1 MSRSK
6 WLLLGTTLSLAIVT
20 FGCGGGSG
28 GSSGGGSGTLSLS
41 MTDAAADFA
50 AVFIT
55 IDEVQIHLGGNE
67 ANPGTWKTLTMQ
79 RHPITV
85 NLMDLTN
92 GVREQLGLV
101 YLPEGDYTQMRLIIG
116 DTPENTTYPH
126 ANYVVDKN
134 VPPNIYEL
142 KVPSGTNTGFKIVE
156 NFTIAD
162 QQTLELVL
170 DFDASKS
177 VIEAGSSG
185 QWLLKPTVKIQDLED
200 ASIVKGR
207 ITKSGNIQVG
217 GAMVS
222 AQQYDPNKTEPDKVI
237 VATSTFT
244 DSQGKYSMFLS
255 AGTYNI
261 VVTAERLGFKSQNKM
276 LVAGTTYESVD
287 FLLDTTAVEGNVEG
301 TLDITGGGGEN
312 YGTLSFRRPADSD
325 QIVEIKSVNVLNG
338 QAYRVTMQEGTY
350 SLIASSIGYDAETI
364 SPVAV
369 TDTTPSTP
377 DESPT
382 IVDIAF

>member
-1 MSRSK
+1 MSKSK

-55 IDEVQIHLGGNE
+55 IDEVQIHLGGNA
-67 ANPGTWKTLTMQ
+67 ANPGTWKPLTMQ

-92 GVREQLGLV
+92 GVREQLGFV

-116 DTPENTTYPH
+116 DTPENTTYPY

-162 QQTLELVL
+162 RQTLELVL

-185 QWLLKPTVKIQDLED
+185 QWLLKPTVKIKPLKE

-207 ITKSGNIQVG
+207 ISESGHTYVA

-244 DSQGKYSMFLS
+244 DSQGQYSMFLS

-261 VVTAERLGFKSQNKM
+261 VVTAENLKFMSQTKT
-276 LVAGTTYESVD
+276 LDAGITYEDVD
-287 FLLDTTAVEGNVEG
+287 FLLNTPAVEGDVGG
-301 TLDITGGGGEN
+301 TVSIVDGGAEN
-312 YGTLSFRRPADSD
+312 YGTLSFRRPADSN

-338 QAYRVTMQEGTY
+338 REYKVTMQEGTY
-350 SLIASSIGYDAETI
+350 SLIASSIGYDADTI
-364 SPVAV
+364 SPVTV
-369 TDTTPSTP
+369 SNTTPSP
-377 DESPT
+377 P
-382 IVDIAF
+382 VNIAF

>member
-1 MSRSK
+1 MSKSK
-6 WLLLGTTLSLAIVT
+6 WLFFGTILSLAIVT

-41 MTDAAADFA
+41 MTDAAADFE

-55 IDEVQIHLGGNE
+55 IDEVQIHLGGND

-101 YLPEGDYTQMRLIIG
+101 DLPAGDYTQMRMIIG
-116 DTPENTTYPH
+116 ETPENTTYPH

-134 VPPNIYEL
+134 VPPNIYDL

-185 QWLLKPTVKIQDLED
+185 QWLLKPTVKIQHLED
-200 ASIVKGR
+200 ASIVKGQ
-207 ITKSGNIQVG
+207 ITKSGNIQVA

-261 VVTAERLGFKSQNKM
+261 VVTAENLEFNSLNKT
-276 LVAGTTYESVD
+276 LDAGITYEGVD
-287 FLLDTTAVEGNVEG
+287 FLLDPPAVEGDVEG
-301 TLDITGGGGEN
+301 TVSILDGGVEN
-312 YGTLSFRRPADSD
+312 YATLSFRRPADPN

-338 QAYRVTMQEGTY
+338 HEYKVTMQEGTY
-350 SLIASSIGYDAETI
+350 SLIASSIGYDADTI
-364 SPVAV
+364 SPVTV
-369 TDTTPSTP
+369 SNTTPSP
-377 DESPT
+377 P
-382 IVDIAF
+382 VNIAF

>member
-1 MSRSK
+1 MSKSS
-6 WLLLGTTLSLAIVT
+6 WLFLGTILSLAIVT

-41 MTDAAADFA
+41 MTDAAADFE
-50 AVFIT
+50 AVYIT
-55 IDEVQIHLGGNE
+55 IDEVQIHLGGND
-67 ANPGTWKTLTMQ
+67 ANPGTWKTLNMQ

-101 YLPEGDYTQMRLIIG
+101 DLPAGDYTQMRLIIG
-116 DTPENTTYPH
+116 DKPENTTYPY

-134 VPPNIYEL
+134 VPSNIYDL

-185 QWLLKPTVKIQDLED
+185 QWLLKPTVKIQHLED
-200 ASIVKGR
+200 ASIVNGR
-207 ITKSGNIQVG
+207 VTKSGNIQVA

-244 DSQGKYSMFLS
+244 DSQGEYSMFLS
-255 AGTYNI
+255 AGNYNI
-261 VVTAERLGFKSQNKM
+261 VVTAENLEFNSLNKT
-276 LVAGTTYESVD
+276 LDAGVIYEGVD
-287 FLLDTTAVEGNVEG
+287 FLLDPPVVEGDVEG
-301 TLDITGGGGEN
+301 TVSIVGGGAEN
-312 YGTLSFRRPADSD
+312 YGTLSFRRPADSN

-338 QAYRVTMQEGTY
+338 QAYRVTIQEGTY
-350 SLIASSIGYDAETI
+350 SLTASSIGYAADTI
-364 SPVAV
+364 SPVTVSDA
-369 TDTTPSTP
+369 TPDTP
-377 DESPT
+377 DEDPT
-382 IVDIAF
+382 PVNIEF